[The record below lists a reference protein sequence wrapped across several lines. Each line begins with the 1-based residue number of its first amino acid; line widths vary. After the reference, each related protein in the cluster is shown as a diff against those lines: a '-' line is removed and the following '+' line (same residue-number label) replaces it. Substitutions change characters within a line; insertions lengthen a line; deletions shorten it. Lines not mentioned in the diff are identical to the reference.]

1 MWEWLCVYVCDSY
14 GNFLTANFVFFCLYF
29 ERGCEFKGA
38 QFYDEK
44 KTLQIARNQ
53 TIGKQKCVSV
63 CVWNARPSKRSRQI
77 VFLKSFYKIS
87 SESLRNIY
95 SV

>member
-14 GNFLTANFVFFCLYF
+14 GNYLTANFVFFCLYF

-44 KTLQIARNQ
+44 KHYKLHVT
-53 TIGKQKCVSV
+53 KQLENKNV
-63 CVWNARPSKRSRQI
+63 
-77 VFLKSFYKIS
+77 
-87 SESLRNIY
+87 
-95 SV
+95 